1 MASKAREAREAQR
14 LPKGGQPY
22 VDAIAE
28 MTSHAAPGHRAD
40 APLPVLDPPER
51 ARATGG
57 RPPEAMPEPTPET
70 VAGRMAG
77 GSGIGEARGGAL
89 GAMLKRFA
97 DDGLSGMMDELR
109 GGAGARFDGAQVPAA
124 SQGTVTQ
131 GGIAGSGAVK
141 RFKAGVAVCTTNGGI
156 KRCRIG
162 GDAVRSGAGM
172 RSAGLFHRLD
182 DGIERQHDRG
192 VAVLVL
198 ARGAQHLEPV
208 KGRGRGRP
216 VLFEHGL
223 KRIARG

>member
-1 MASKAREAREAQR
+1 MFSWHSLVLVVVMGLTMLGVDIHLQVQKSGGSFRELGLAGYRETIRARIEARGGTQVASKAREAREAQR

-22 VDAIAE
+22 MDAIAE
-28 MTSHAAPGHRAD
+28 MTSHAAPGRRAD

-70 VAGRMAG
+70 VADRMAG

-109 GGAGARFDGAQVPAA
+109 GGAVARFDGAQVPAA
-124 SQGTVTQ
+124 SQSTVTQ
-131 GGIAGSGAVK
+131 GGIAESGAVK

-162 GDAVRSGAGM
+162 G
-172 RSAGLFHRLD
+172 
-182 DGIERQHDRG
+182 
-192 VAVLVL
+192 
-198 ARGAQHLEPV
+198 
-208 KGRGRGRP
+208 
-216 VLFEHGL
+216 
-223 KRIARG
+223 